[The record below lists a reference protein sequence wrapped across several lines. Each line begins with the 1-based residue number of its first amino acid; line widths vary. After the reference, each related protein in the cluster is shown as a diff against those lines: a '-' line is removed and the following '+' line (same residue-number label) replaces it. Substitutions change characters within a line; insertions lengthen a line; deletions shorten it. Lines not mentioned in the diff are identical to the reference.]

1 MKLDQ
6 SQPPLPDKSSRP
18 TKDGQNLEGRIGFGH
33 VADIRELA
41 ELVVSS
47 KSINASRNNAKE
59 HIGKRTSRDRLHAIE
74 CGALST
80 LRLIEGE
87 DQKVYRRLAARLFAE
102 LMPRTVV
109 EAMLVDQM
117 VGDLW
122 RLRRVERAERA
133 YFEQIR
139 ATAVVRVLRNLSAN
153 ELRLVPEFVKRET
166 LPVGDGVE
174 AISTSVSRKLEA
186 AVDPDKVML
195 DGVVSPDSAFPYSSL
210 EQIRRSLM
218 RDILRKQAFLMER
231 RVRADDQ
238 A

>member
-1 MKLDQ
+1 M
-6 SQPPLPDKSSRP
+6 
-18 TKDGQNLEGRIGFGH
+18 EGRIGFGH

>member
-1 MKLDQ
+1 
-6 SQPPLPDKSSRP
+6 
-18 TKDGQNLEGRIGFGH
+18 LEGRIGFGH